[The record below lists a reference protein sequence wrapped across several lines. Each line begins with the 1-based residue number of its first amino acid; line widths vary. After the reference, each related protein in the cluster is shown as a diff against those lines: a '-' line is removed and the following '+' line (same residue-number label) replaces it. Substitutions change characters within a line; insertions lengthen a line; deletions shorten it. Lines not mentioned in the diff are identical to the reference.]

1 MKLRTLLIVIV
12 LLAVAAFA
20 AMPYYTAYQIRQ
32 AVQNGDSAALARH
45 VDFVA
50 VRAGLKRQ
58 LADSVSSKLPD
69 VAKSGTVGG
78 LGAMLA
84 GRVAD
89 AALESV
95 VTPEGVSDLLAGR
108 LPNPFDAK
116 APGAVPSEATPAQ
129 AAPDAPKPSARYL
142 GWDRFQVSL
151 PAKGQT
157 VNLLLTRKGWI
168 GWQLT
173 DIELPKLW

>member
-1 MKLRTLLIVIV
+1 MKLRTLLIVV
-12 LLAVAAFA
+12 ALLAVAAFA

-32 AVQNGDSAALARH
+32 AVQNGDTAALAKH

-58 LADSVSSKLPD
+58 LADGVASKLPD
-69 VAKSGTVGG
+69 VAKSGAVGG
-78 LGAMLA
+78 LSAMLA

-108 LPNPFDAK
+108 LPNPFDTQ
-116 APGAVPSEATPAQ
+116 APGAAGEAPPEPA
-129 AAPDAPKPSARYL
+129 AADAPQPSARYL
-142 GWDRFQVSL
+142 GWDRFQISL

-157 VNLLLTRKGWI
+157 VNLMLTRKGWI
-168 GWQLT
+168 DWQLT
-173 DIELPKLW
+173 DIELPTLW